1 LTLDNEKIIRL
12 MIVDDHHVVQKGLEL
27 ILSDVEW
34 LDLVGFAGTGPDAV
48 DLAKSLRPD
57 LVIMDLRLPGFS
69 GIEAMIKIRDFAPDV
84 KFVVLSY
91 VGEKD
96 DLFEAIDAGANAY
109 LLKDSSKSEL
119 IAAITAVTNGGSV
132 LSPGLLNHLANR
144 GNRST
149 KSSLTGDVLT
159 AREMDVLNCMSNGF
173 ANKQIA
179 KELKVSLSTVKAHV
193 ANILVKFEVSD
204 RTEAVVS
211 AIRAKVIKV

>member
-1 LTLDNEKIIRL
+1 MTLDNEKIIRL